1 MSEKPA
7 NKKASKDTPTFEE
20 NLNHLE
26 EIVTALEKGNV
37 PLEEALSQ
45 FKQGVALSH
54 DLQVKLTE
62 AEKTLAQM
70 MNDDDQT
77 EPFEVSESKDDK
89 NE

>member
-7 NKKASKDTPTFEE
+7 NEKASKDTPTFEE

-89 NE
+89 DE

>member
-1 MSEKPA
+1 MSEKPT
-7 NKKASKDTPTFEE
+7 NEQTSNETPTFEE

-45 FKQGVALSH
+45 FKQGVSLSH
-54 DLQVKLTE
+54 DLQVKLTD
-62 AEKTLAQM
+62 AEKTLAEM

-77 EPFEVSESKDDK
+77 ETFEASEDDK

>member
-1 MSEKPA
+1 MSEKPT
-7 NKKASKDTPTFEE
+7 NEKTSNETPTFEE

-54 DLQVKLTE
+54 DLQVKLTD
-62 AEKTLAQM
+62 AEKTLAEM

-77 EPFEVSESKDDK
+77 ETFEASEDDK

>member
-1 MSEKPA
+1 MSEKPT
-7 NKKASKDTPTFEE
+7 KKAASKNKPTFEE
-20 NLNHLE
+20 NLNQLE
-26 EIVTALEKGNV
+26 EIVTSLEKGNV

-54 DLQVKLTE
+54 DLQVKLTD

-77 EPFEVSESKDDK
+77 EPFEVSEDDK

>member
-7 NKKASKDTPTFEE
+7 NKKTSAETPTFEE
-20 NLNHLE
+20 NLNQLE
-26 EIVTALEKGNV
+26 EIVTSLEKGNV

-77 EPFEVSESKDDK
+77 EPFEVSEDDK

>member
-1 MSEKPA
+1 MSEKPVN
-7 NKKASKDTPTFEE
+7 NKTSTETPTFEE

-26 EIVTALEKGNV
+26 EIVTSLEKGNV

-45 FKQGVALSH
+45 FKQGVTLSH

-77 EPFEVSESKDDK
+77 EPFEVSEDDK

>member
-1 MSEKPA
+1 MSEKSANQKPA
-7 NKKASKDTPTFEE
+7 KETPTFEE

-26 EIVTALEKGNV
+26 EIVTSLEKGNV

-77 EPFEVSESKDDK
+77 EPFEVSEDDK